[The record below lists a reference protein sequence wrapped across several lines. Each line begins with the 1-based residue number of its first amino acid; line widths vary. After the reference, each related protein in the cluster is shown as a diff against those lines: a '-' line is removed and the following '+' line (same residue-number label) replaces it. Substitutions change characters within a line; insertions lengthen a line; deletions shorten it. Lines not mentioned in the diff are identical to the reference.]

1 MRGQNK
7 TNQNKEKKEQK
18 TKKLVQASVK
28 ERTIIVHIEMEKR
41 TGKVALEIT
50 NDHFTFWKDIHFLF
64 VSHCYRCSRHLA
76 SSVPVKYIWKTTFF
90 FYNFVTH
97 ETPDRGCWLSFI
109 CEFKNVLLTYSQLG
123 FAGFIIIIII
133 IIISSSSSSSS
144 TV

>member
-1 MRGQNK
+1 MFKTSGFFGSGQIYLKN
-7 TNQNKEKKEQK
+7 
-18 TKKLVQASVK
+18 
-28 ERTIIVHIEMEKR
+28 
-41 TGKVALEIT
+41 
-50 NDHFTFWKDIHFLF
+50 
-64 VSHCYRCSRHLA
+64 Y
-76 SSVPVKYIWKTTFF
+76 FF

-133 IIISSSSSSSS
+133 SSSSSSSSSSS